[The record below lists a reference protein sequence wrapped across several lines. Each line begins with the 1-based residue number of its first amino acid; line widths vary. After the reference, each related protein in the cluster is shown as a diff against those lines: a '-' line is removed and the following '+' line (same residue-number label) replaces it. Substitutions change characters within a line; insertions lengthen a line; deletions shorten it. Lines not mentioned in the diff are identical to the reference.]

1 MGRCY
6 LSNYFTTETGIEW
19 IRRAVEEEDDTE
31 AMILL
36 ANCYAGGRGVDA
48 DGKMA
53 IKWLEKVLE
62 REMSVEALA
71 CLASIYRNGAQGV
84 AEDKGKAIEYYQ
96 KAVELGDTDSTY
108 CLAYCYMTGEGV
120 EIDYRKA
127 LELYEKAEADQ
138 DYEGL
143 CSVGAEEYI
152 EYCKQMIMGSKEQ
165 ELLKLEEELKKID
178 DPKECY
184 AKAWS
189 FHHNGRYDLAVK
201 CFTRSAEMGHSG
213 SQYGLGYCYEFGHG
227 VEQNFQKA
235 WEWYTKSA
243 EANYSEAIFKLGMC
257 YENGFHHIRPDYEKA
272 LYYYKLEENGRY
284 SSDVQLRY
292 GILYYK
298 GLGLE
303 KDYAKAVE
311 LLEKHLDNGVF
322 KEEALTILVE
332 CYEKGLG
339 VEKNAEKVRKY
350 QERLAKINDATGDE
364 DEDEEIR
371 LYHYSE
377 KKGEE
382 VYFDEELSSCKID
395 AEKVSEVEKVYKIKA
410 PKKLQRMITMCND
423 DDENYVY
430 GIEVNVV
437 RILKLDEV
445 LHPKEKM
452 GVDYIAMGC
461 VPVAECLNED
471 CIVYSMN
478 EKKWIWRD
486 NKDDGKEKIYMRVDD
501 VLDILWNIEDERS
514 R

>member
-1 MGRCY
+1 MIR
-6 LSNYFTTETGIEW
+6 GINDFIENKL
-19 IRRAVEEEDDTE
+19 I
-31 AMILL
+31 
-36 ANCYAGGRGVDA
+36 Y
-48 DGKMA
+48 
-53 IKWLEKVLE
+53 EK
-62 REMSVEALA
+62 AA
-71 CLASIYRNGAQGV
+71 
-84 AEDKGKAIEYYQ
+84 
-96 KAVELGDTDSTY
+96 ELGDTGSTY
-108 CLAYCYMTGEGV
+108 CLAYCYMIGEGV
-120 EIDYRKA
+120 ETDYRKA
-127 LELYEKAEADQ
+127 LELYEKAEEDQ

-143 CSVGAEEYI
+143 CSVGAEQCI
-152 EYCKQMIMGSKEQ
+152 EYCKQMTMGSKEY

-178 DPKECY
+178 NPKECY

-189 FHHNGRYDLAVK
+189 FHHNQRYDLAVK
-201 CFTRSAEMGHSG
+201 CFARSAEMGHSE

-227 VEQNFQKA
+227 VEQDFQKA

-243 EANYSEAIFKLGMC
+243 EANYSEAIYKLGIC
-257 YENGFHHIRPDYEKA
+257 YEKGFHHIKPDYEKA
-272 LYYYKLEENGRY
+272 LKYYKLAENSRY
-284 SSDVQLRY
+284 SSEIQLRY

-311 LLEKHLDNGVF
+311 LLEKHLYNSIF
-322 KEEALTILVE
+322 EEEALTILVE

-350 QERLAKINDATGDE
+350 QERLAKIADSTDDEEDDEE

-395 AEKVSEVEKVYKIKA
+395 TGKVSEVEKVYKIKA

-437 RILKLDEV
+437 RILTLDEV
-445 LHPKEKM
+445 LHPKEKL

-461 VPVAECLNED
+461 VPVAECLNRD

-486 NKDDGKEKIYMRVDD
+486 NKDDGKERIYMRVDD
-501 VLDILWNIEDERS
+501 VLDILWDIEDECS